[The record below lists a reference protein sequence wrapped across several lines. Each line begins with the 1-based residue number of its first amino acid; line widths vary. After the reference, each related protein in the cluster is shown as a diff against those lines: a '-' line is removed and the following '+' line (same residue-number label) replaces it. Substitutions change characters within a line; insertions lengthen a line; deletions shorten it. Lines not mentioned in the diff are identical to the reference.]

1 MSSRLLR
8 SMGVRGLPPFIYFFL
23 MGLGRSIRWVELNPE
38 PARQLWLGGQ
48 RVILAFWHN
57 RMLMAPFFYRGR
69 GLRILISRHTD
80 GEIIRRV
87 MRYFGFGS
95 VRGSS
100 TRGGTQAFREL
111 LRSVEQGKDIVI
123 TPDGPRGPRYRVQRG
138 VIELA
143 WRTGLPI
150 IGVSFS
156 ARHRLEIPSWDGL
169 VLPRPFTQGVFI
181 WDHPFWV
188 PPQADHSQRDLLRRA
203 LEERM
208 RLITKAADEYFGVSA
223 KRRAP

>member
-1 MSSRLLR
+1 MSSRFLR
-8 SMGVRGLPPFIYFFL
+8 SMGVRGLPPFIYWFL
-23 MGLGRSIRWVELNPE
+23 RGMARSIRWVEVNPE

-69 GLRILISRHTD
+69 GLKILISRHTD

-87 MRYFGFGS
+87 MLYFGFGS

-100 TRGGTQAFREL
+100 TRGGAEAFRAL

-123 TPDGPRGPRYRVQRG
+123 TPDGPRGPRYKVQKG
-138 VIELA
+138 IVELA
-143 WRTGLPI
+143 RKTGLPI
-150 IGVSFS
+150 IAVSFS
-156 ARHRLEIPSWDGL
+156 TKHRLEIPSWDRL

-181 WDHPFWV
+181 WDHPLWV
-188 PPQADHSQRDLLRRA
+188 PPQADSSQREILREA

-208 RLITKAADEYFGVSA
+208 KLITKAADDYFGVSG
-223 KRRAP
+223 KREDS

>member
-1 MSSRLLR
+1 MSSPILR
-8 SMGVRGLPPFIYFFL
+8 SMGVKGLPPLIYWFL
-23 MGLGRSIRWVELNPE
+23 RGLARSISWVELNAE
-38 PARQLWLGGQ
+38 PARLLWMGGQ
-48 RVILAFWHN
+48 QVILAFWHN

-87 MRYFGFGS
+87 MLYFGFGS

-111 LRSVEQGKDIVI
+111 LRSVEQGQDIVI
-123 TPDGPRGPRYRVQRG
+123 TPDGPRGPRYKVQRG
-138 VIELA
+138 IIELA

-156 ARHRLEIPSWDGL
+156 TRHRLEMPSWDGL
-169 VLPRPFTQGVFI
+169 VLPRPFTQGVFV

-188 PPQADHSQRDLLRRA
+188 PAQADSSQRELLREA
-203 LEERM
+203 LEQRM
-208 RLITKAADEYFGVSA
+208 RLITKAADEYFGV
-223 KRRAP
+223 

>member
-8 SMGVRGLPPFIYFFL
+8 SVGLRGLPPFIYWFL
-23 MGLGRSIRWVELNPE
+23 RGLERTIRWVEVNPE
-38 PARQLWLGGQ
+38 PARQLWMAGQ

-69 GLRILISRHTD
+69 GLKILISRHTD

-87 MRYFGFGS
+87 MLYFGFGS

-123 TPDGPRGPRYRVQRG
+123 TPDGPRGPRYKVQRG
-138 VIELA
+138 IIELA
-143 WRTGLPI
+143 WKTGLPI

-156 ARHRLEIPSWDGL
+156 TRHRFQIPSWDGL

-181 WDHPFWV
+181 WDHPLWV
-188 PPQADHSQRDLLRRA
+188 PSQADSSQRELLRGV
-203 LEERM
+203 LEQRM
-208 RLITKAADEYFGVSA
+208 NLITRAADRFFGVSA
-223 KRRAP
+223 RQDGH

>member
-1 MSSRLLR
+1 MSSRFLR
-8 SMGVRGLPPFIYFFL
+8 SMGVRGLPPFIYWFL
-23 MGLGRSIRWVELNPE
+23 RGMARSIRWVEVNPE

-48 RVILAFWHN
+48 QVILAFWHN

-87 MRYFGFGS
+87 MLYFGFGS

-100 TRGGTQAFREL
+100 TRGGAEAFRAL

-123 TPDGPRGPRYRVQRG
+123 TPDGPRGPRYKVQKG
-138 VIELA
+138 IVELA
-143 WRTGLPI
+143 WKTGLPI
-150 IGVSFS
+150 IAVSFS
-156 ARHRLEIPSWDGL
+156 TKHRLEIPSWDRL

-181 WDHPFWV
+181 WDHPLWV
-188 PPQADHSQRDLLRRA
+188 PPQADSSQREILREA

-208 RLITKAADEYFGVSA
+208 KLITKAADDYFGVSG
-223 KRRAP
+223 KREDS

>member
-8 SMGVRGLPPFIYFFL
+8 SASMRGLPPLIYWFL
-23 MGLGRSIRWVELNPE
+23 RGLGKSIRWVEINPE
-38 PARQLWLGGQ
+38 PARRLWLEGH

-87 MRYFGFGS
+87 MLHFGFGS

-100 TRGGTQAFREL
+100 SKGGAQAFREL
-111 LRSVEQGKDIVI
+111 LKSVEQGQDIVI

-138 VIELA
+138 IVELA

-150 IGVSFS
+150 VAVCFS
-156 ARHRLEIPSWDGL
+156 TRHRLEIPSWDGL
-169 VLPRPFTQGVFI
+169 VLPRPFTEGVFI
-181 WDHPFWV
+181 WDHPLWV
-188 PPQADHSQRDLLRRA
+188 PSRADTSQRELLRVA

-208 RLITKAADEYFGVSA
+208 RLVTQAADNFFGPPREG
-223 KRRAP
+223 KTP

>member
-1 MSSRLLR
+1 VSSPLLR
-8 SMGVRGLPPFIYFFL
+8 SLGVRGLPPFIYWL
-23 MGLGRSIRWVELNPE
+23 LRGVGRSIRWVELNPE
-38 PARQLWLGGQ
+38 PARSLWLGGQ

-87 MRYFGFGS
+87 MLYFGFGS

-100 TRGGTQAFREL
+100 TRGGAEAFRAL

-123 TPDGPRGPRYRVQRG
+123 TPDGPRGPRYKVQRG
-138 VIELA
+138 IVELA
-143 WRTGLPI
+143 WKTGLPI
-150 IGVSFS
+150 IAVSFS
-156 ARHRLEIPSWDGL
+156 TRHRIEIPSWDGL

-181 WDHPFWV
+181 WDHPLWV
-188 PPQADHSQRDLLRRA
+188 PPQADSSQREFLREA

-208 RLITKAADEYFGVSA
+208 KLITQAADEYFGVLE
-223 KRRAP
+223 KREGS